1 MKREELSDLAVF
13 LAVAEA
19 RSFTRAAATLGT
31 SQSAIS
37 QTVRRLET
45 SIGLKLLTRNTRNV
59 APTEAGEQLIA
70 TLRPAFNEIDT
81 RLSALSALR
90 ERPAGTIR
98 ITSSRHAAERVLW
111 PVVNRM
117 LKDYPE
123 ITVEISIDSHL
134 TDIITDRFDAGIRL
148 GEQVAKD
155 MIAVPI
161 GPELRMAVVG
171 APAYFAER
179 GRPLTPHELTSHRCI
194 NIRMQTKGGLY
205 TWEFGRDGRD
215 LNVRV
220 EGPLILNDVSMILAA
235 AAEGVGLACVLE
247 DQAEAFLKAGK
258 LERVLEDWCPPFSG
272 YHLYYP
278 DRRQLP
284 PAFSLLVDALRYRQ
298 PTRRRQSPVS

>member
-1 MKREELSDLAVF
+1 MRRDELGDLAVF

-37 QTVRRLET
+37 QIVRRLEAAM
-45 SIGLKLLTRNTRNV
+45 GLKLLTRNTRNV

-70 TLRPAFNEIDT
+70 TLRPAFDEIDA
-81 RLSALSALR
+81 RLSALSVLR
-90 ERPAGTIR
+90 DRPAGTVR
-98 ITSSRHAAERVLW
+98 ITSSRHAAETILW
-111 PVVNRM
+111 PAVGKLLR
-117 LKDYPE
+117 DYPE
-123 ITVEISIDSHL
+123 VKVEISVDSHL
-134 TDIITDRFDAGIRL
+134 TDIIADRFDAGVRL

-155 MIAVPI
+155 MIAVRI

-171 APAYFAER
+171 APAYLAAR
-179 GRPLTPHELTSHRCI
+179 GRPQTPHDLTGHACI
-194 NIRMQTKGGLY
+194 NIRMATKGGLY
-205 TWEFGRDGRD
+205 TWEFGQGGRD

-220 EGPLILNDVSMILAA
+220 EGPLILNDVPMILQAA
-235 AAEGVGLACVLE
+235 SEGIGLACVME
-247 DQAEAFLKAGK
+247 DQAEAMLRSGR

-284 PAFSLLVDALRYRQ
+284 PAFTLLVDALRFR
-298 PTRRRQSPVS
+298 PRSG

>member
-37 QTVRRLET
+37 QIVRRLEAAM
-45 SIGLKLLTRNTRNV
+45 GLKLLTRNTRNV
-59 APTEAGEQLIA
+59 APTEAGEQLVA
-70 TLRPAFNEIDT
+70 TLRPAFDEIDA
-81 RLSALSALR
+81 RLSALSVLR
-90 ERPAGTIR
+90 ERPAGTVR
-98 ITSSRHAAERVLW
+98 ITTSRHAAETILW
-111 PVVNRM
+111 PAVGRL

-123 ITVEISIDSHL
+123 VTVEISVDSHL

-155 MIAVPI
+155 MIAVRI

-171 APAYFAER
+171 APSYFSAH
-179 GRPLTPHELTSHRCI
+179 GRPETPHDLTTHACV

-205 TWEFGRDGRD
+205 TWEFGHEGRD
-215 LNVRV
+215 LHVRV
-220 EGPLILNDVSMILAA
+220 EGRLILNDVPMILTA
-235 AAEGVGLACVLE
+235 AAEGIGVACVLE
-247 DQAEAFLKAGK
+247 DQAEAMLKMGR

-284 PAFSLLVDALRYRQ
+284 PAFSLLVNALRYE
-298 PTRRRQSPVS
+298 TV

>member
-1 MKREELSDLAVF
+1 MRREELSDLAVF

-37 QTVRRLET
+37 QIVRRLEAAM
-45 SIGLKLLTRNTRNV
+45 GLKLLTRNTRNV

-70 TLRPAFNEIDT
+70 TLRPAFDDINA
-81 RLSALSALR
+81 RLSELSALR
-90 ERPAGTIR
+90 ERPAGTVR
-98 ITSSRHAAERVLW
+98 ITSSRHAAETILW
-111 PVVNRM
+111 PAVGKL
-117 LKDYPE
+117 LKDYPD

-134 TDIITDRFDAGIRL
+134 TDIIADRFDAGIRL
-148 GEQVAKD
+148 GEQIAKD
-155 MIAVPI
+155 MIAVRI

-171 APAYFAER
+171 APSYFAVN
-179 GRPLTPHELTSHRCI
+179 GRPLTPHDLTRHACI

-205 TWEFGRDGRD
+205 TWEFGRNGRD

-220 EGPLILNDVSMILAA
+220 EGPLILNDVPMILTA
-235 AAEGVGLACVLE
+235 AAEGVGLACVME
-247 DQAEAFLKAGK
+247 DQADAFLKTGK

-284 PAFSLLVDALRYRQ
+284 PAFSLLVEALKYRSGDHN
-298 PTRRRQSPVS
+298 R

>member
-1 MKREELSDLAVF
+1 MKREELNDLAVF

-37 QTVRRLET
+37 QIVRRLEAG
-45 SIGLKLLTRNTRNV
+45 IGLKLLTRNTRNV

-70 TLRPAFNEIDT
+70 TLRPAFDEIDRQLT
-81 RLSALSALR
+81 ALNALR
-90 ERPAGTIR
+90 ERPAGTVR
-98 ITSSRHAAERVLW
+98 ITSSRHAAETILW
-111 PVVNRM
+111 PAVSRM

-123 ITVEISIDSHL
+123 VSVEVSIDGQL

-161 GPELRMAVVG
+161 GADLRMAVVG
-171 APAYFAER
+171 SPDYFAAR
-179 GRPLTPHELTSHRCI
+179 GRPRTPQDLTAHACI
-194 NIRMQTKGGLY
+194 NIRMPSKGGLY
-205 TWEFGRDGRD
+205 AWEFGKNGRD

-220 EGPLILNDVSMILAA
+220 EGPLVVNDVPLILRAA
-235 AAEGVGLACVLE
+235 ADGIGLACVLE
-247 DQAEAFLKAGK
+247 DQASARIKSGELV
-258 LERVLEDWCPPFSG
+258 RVLDDWCPPFPG

-278 DRRQLP
+278 DRRQP
-284 PAFSLLVDALRYRQ
+284 TPAFALLVETL
-298 PTRRRQSPVS
+298 RRRKRAA

>member
-37 QTVRRLET
+37 QIVRRLEA
-45 SIGLKLLTRNTRNV
+45 SIGLKLLTRSTRKV

-70 TLRPAFNEIDT
+70 TLRPAFDDIDS

-90 ERPAGTIR
+90 EKPAGTVR
-98 ITSSRHAAERVLW
+98 ITTSRHAAETILW
-111 PVVNRM
+111 PAVRT
-117 LKDYPE
+117 LITDYPDVA
-123 ITVEISIDSHL
+123 VELSIDSHL
-134 TDIITDRFDAGIRL
+134 TDIVADRFDAGVRL

-155 MIAVPI
+155 MVAVRI

-171 APAYFAER
+171 APAYFLKH
-179 GRPLTPHELTSHRCI
+179 GRPVTPHDLTAHRCI

-220 EGPLILNDVSMILAA
+220 EGPLILNDIPMILNA
-235 AAEGVGLACVLE
+235 AAEGLGLACVME
-247 DQAEAFLKAGK
+247 DQAQVLLESGR
-258 LERVLEDWCPPFSG
+258 LERVLEDWCPPFAG

-284 PAFSLLVDALRYRQ
+284 PAFTLLVSHLRSSMR
-298 PTRRRQSPVS
+298 TK